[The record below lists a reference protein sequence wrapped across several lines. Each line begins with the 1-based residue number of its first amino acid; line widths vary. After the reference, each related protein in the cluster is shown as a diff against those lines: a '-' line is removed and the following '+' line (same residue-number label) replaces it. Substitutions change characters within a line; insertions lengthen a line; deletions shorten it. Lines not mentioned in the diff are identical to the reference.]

1 MGLRSC
7 CPRDNTTAVPILV
20 IKESAIHMTKE
31 TYLHDKRDLSIWQKR
46 PVYMAEEAYSY
57 GKYHRS
63 NDNSNSSI
71 ML

>member
-20 IKESAIHMTKE
+20 IKNAIHMTKE